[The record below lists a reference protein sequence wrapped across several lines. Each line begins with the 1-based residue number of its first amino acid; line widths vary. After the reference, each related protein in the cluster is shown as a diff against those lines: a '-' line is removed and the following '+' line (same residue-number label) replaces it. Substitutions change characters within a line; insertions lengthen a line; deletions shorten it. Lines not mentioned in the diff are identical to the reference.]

1 MGCDFG
7 CWLLRVSV
15 RVLSASARG
24 VAGRGAHYA
33 GQRVARGAGGEQ
45 WDVVVSDAPCGVRPV
60 AAGGCILAM

>member
-15 RVLSASARG
+15 RVLSDAAWA
-24 VAGRGAHYA
+24 VACGAYYA